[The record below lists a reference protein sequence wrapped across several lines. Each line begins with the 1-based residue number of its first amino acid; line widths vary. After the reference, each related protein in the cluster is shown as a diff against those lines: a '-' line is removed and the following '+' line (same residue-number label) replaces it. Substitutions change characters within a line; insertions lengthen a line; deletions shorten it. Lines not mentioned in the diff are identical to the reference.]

1 MTDTPVTALAHDARS
16 GRMAG
21 DVAIVTGSTAGLGKE
36 IARLF
41 AAEGARVVVT
51 GRNRERGEAI
61 ASALRADGG
70 EAVFIAADL
79 TVEDDAHALIDTTIE
94 RYGALHVLVNNAV
107 SPEIIARDGKAADVS
122 NDVWESMLRVNVLG
136 PAWLLQRAIPQMLE
150 QGRGSIVNISSRT
163 AERAS
168 PRLAAYTAS
177 KGAMNALTRSIT
189 LDYGRNGIRCNTVQP
204 GYILHE
210 ERDVELTPE
219 RRRYIDDMCITRPPT
234 ALDVAYAVL
243 FFASRE
249 AECISGVT
257 LQVDAGSSAGRG
269 RTFDYPPAD

>member
-1 MTDTPVTALAHDARS
+1 MTENQRS
-16 GRMAG
+16 GRLAG

-41 AAEGARVVVT
+41 VAEGATVVVT
-51 GRNRERGEAI
+51 GRNQARGDA
-61 ASALRADGG
+61 
-70 EAVFIAADL
+70 IAADL
-79 TVEDDAHALIDTTIE
+79 SAAADLRAAGGSAAFIRADLGVEDDAHALIDTTIA

-107 SPEIIARDGKAADVS
+107 SPEIIARDGKAADVA
-122 NDVWESMLRVNVLG
+122 NDVWEAMLRVNVLG
-136 PAWLLQRAIPQMLE
+136 AAWLLQKAIPQMLE

-177 KGAMNALTRSIT
+177 KGAMNALARSIT
-189 LDYGRNGIRCNTVQP
+189 LDYGRDGIRCNTVQP

-210 ERDVELTPE
+210 ERDVDLTPE
-219 RRRYIDDMCITRPPT
+219 RRRYIEDMCITRPPT
-234 ALDVAYAVL
+234 AIDVAYAVL
-243 FFASRE
+243 FFASHE
-249 AECISGVT
+249 SECISGVT

-269 RTFDYPPAD
+269 RTFDYPPAE

>member
-1 MTDTPVTALAHDARS
+1 MTADAGS
-16 GRMAG
+16 GRLAG

-51 GRNRERGEAI
+51 GRNRERGETI
-61 ASALRADGG
+61 ATNLRASGG
-70 EAVFIAADL
+70 EAAFVQADL
-79 TVEDDAHALIDTTIE
+79 GVEADAHALIDTTIE

-107 SPEIIARDGKAADVS
+107 SPEIIARDGKAADVA
-122 NDVWESMLRVNVLG
+122 NDVWEAMLRVNVIG
-136 PAWLLQRAIPQMLE
+136 AAWLLQRAIPQMLE
-150 QGRGSIVNISSRT
+150 QRRGSIVNISSRT

-177 KGAMNALTRSIT
+177 KGAMNALARSIT

-210 ERDVELTPE
+210 ERDVDLSAE
-219 RRRYIDDMCITRPPT
+219 RRRYIEDMCITRPP
-234 ALDVAYAVL
+234 AAIDVAYSVL
-243 FFASRE
+243 FLASKE

-269 RTFDYPPAD
+269 RTFDYPPAE

>member
-1 MTDTPVTALAHDARS
+1 MTSAPADATQRRTGRLA
-16 GRMAG
+16 GE
-21 DVAIVTGSTAGLGKE
+21 VAIVTGSTAGLGKE

-41 AAEGARVVVT
+41 VAEGATVVVT
-51 GRNRERGEAI
+51 GRNQERGDAL
-61 ASALRADGG
+61 ADDLRAAGG
-70 EAVFIAADL
+70 DASFIRADL
-79 TVEDDAHALIDTTIE
+79 TVEDDAHRLIDTTID

-107 SPEIIARDGKAADVS
+107 SPEIIAQDGKAADVS
-122 NDVWESMLRVNVLG
+122 SEIWEAMLRVNVLG
-136 PAWLLQRAIPQMLE
+136 AAWLLQRTIPQMVA
-150 QGRGSIVNISSRT
+150 QRRGSIVNISSRT

-177 KGAMNALTRSIT
+177 KGAMNALARSIT
-189 LDYGRNGIRCNTVQP
+189 LDYGRDGIRCNTVQP

-210 ERDVELTPE
+210 ERDADLTPE
-219 RRRYIDDMCITRPPT
+219 RRRYIEDMCITRPPT
-234 ALDVAYAVL
+234 AIDVAYAVV

-249 AECISGVT
+249 SECISGVT

>member
-1 MTDTPVTALAHDARS
+1 MTENQRS
-16 GRMAG
+16 GRLAG

-41 AAEGARVVVT
+41 VAEGATVVVT
-51 GRNRERGEAI
+51 GRNQARGDA
-61 ASALRADGG
+61 
-70 EAVFIAADL
+70 IAADL
-79 TVEDDAHALIDTTIE
+79 CASADLRAAGGSATFIRADLGVEDDAHALIDTTIA

-107 SPEIIARDGKAADVS
+107 SPEIIARDGKAADVA
-122 NDVWESMLRVNVLG
+122 NDVWEAMLRVNVLG
-136 PAWLLQRAIPQMLE
+136 AAWLLQKAIPQMLE

-177 KGAMNALTRSIT
+177 KGAMNALARSIT
-189 LDYGRNGIRCNTVQP
+189 LDYGRDGIRCNTVQP

-210 ERDVELTPE
+210 ERDVDLTPE
-219 RRRYIDDMCITRPPT
+219 RRRYIEDMCLTRPPT
-234 ALDVAYAVL
+234 AIDVAYAVL
-243 FFASRE
+243 FFASHE
-249 AECISGVT
+249 SECISGVT

-269 RTFDYPPAD
+269 RTFDYPPAE

>member
-1 MTDTPVTALAHDARS
+1 
-16 GRMAG
+16 MAG

-51 GRNRERGEAI
+51 GRNRERGEAV
-61 ASALRADGG
+61 ASALRAEGG
-70 EAVFIAADL
+70 EATFTAADL
-79 TVEDDAHALIDTTIE
+79 TVEADAYALIDSTIE

-122 NDVWESMLRVNVLG
+122 TEVWESMLRVNVVG
-136 PAWLLQRAIPQMLE
+136 PAWLLQKAIPQMLE

-219 RRRYIDDMCITRPPT
+219 RRRYIEDMCITRPPT

>member
-1 MTDTPVTALAHDARS
+1 MTTRPAAATTHERPGRLA
-16 GRMAG
+16 GE
-21 DVAIVTGSTAGLGKE
+21 VAIVTGSTAGLGKE

-41 AAEGARVVVT
+41 VAEGATVVVT
-51 GRNRERGEAI
+51 GRNRERGDALAEAL
-61 ASALRADGG
+61 AAGG
-70 EAVFIAADL
+70 GDVSFIRADL
-79 TVEDDAHALIDTTIE
+79 TVEDDAHALVDATIE

-107 SPEIIARDGKAADVS
+107 SPEIIAQDGKAADVS
-122 NDVWESMLRVNVLG
+122 SDIWEAMLRVNVLG
-136 PAWLLQRAIPQMLE
+136 AAWLLQRAIPQMLT

-177 KGAMNALTRSIT
+177 KGAMNALARSIT
-189 LDYGRNGIRCNTVQP
+189 LDYGRDGIRCNTVQP

-210 ERDVELTPE
+210 ERDADLTPE
-219 RRRYIDDMCITRPPT
+219 RRRYIEDMCITRPPT
-234 ALDVAYAVL
+234 ALDVAYAVV

-249 AECISGVT
+249 SECISGVT

-269 RTFDYPPAD
+269 RTFDYPPVH

>member
-122 NDVWESMLRVNVLG
+122 NDVWESMLRVNVVG
-136 PAWLLQRAIPQMLE
+136 PAWLLRKAIPQMLE

>member
-1 MTDTPVTALAHDARS
+1 MTDSPTNAATHRRS
-16 GRMAG
+16 GRLAG
-21 DVAIVTGSTAGLGKE
+21 EVAIVTGSTAGLGKE

-41 AAEGARVVVT
+41 VAEGASVVVT
-51 GRNRERGEAI
+51 GRSRERGETLA
-61 ASALRADGG
+61 AALRADGG
-70 EAVFIAADL
+70 EVSFVAADL
-79 TVEDDAHALIDTTIE
+79 TVEDDAHALIATTIAT
-94 RYGALHVLVNNAV
+94 YGALHVLVNNAV
-107 SPEIIARDGKAADVS
+107 SPEIIAQDGKAADVTS
-122 NDVWESMLRVNVLG
+122 EIWESMLRVNVIG
-136 PAWLLQRAIPQMLE
+136 AAWLLQRAIPQMLA

-189 LDYGRNGIRCNTVQP
+189 LDYARDGIRCNTVQP

-210 ERDVELTPE
+210 ERDVDLTPE
-219 RRRYIDDMCITRPPT
+219 RRRYIEDMCLTRPPT
-234 ALDVAYAVL
+234 ALDVAYAVV

-249 AECISGVT
+249 SECISGVT

>member
-1 MTDTPVTALAHDARS
+1 MTENQRS
-16 GRMAG
+16 GRLAG

-41 AAEGARVVVT
+41 VAEGASVVVT
-51 GRNRERGEAI
+51 GRNQARGD
-61 ASALRADGG
+61 AL
-70 EAVFIAADL
+70 AADL
-79 TVEDDAHALIDTTIE
+79 RAGGGDATFIRADLSVDADAYALIDTTIE

-107 SPEIIARDGKAADVS
+107 SPEIIARDGKAADVG

-136 PAWLLQRAIPQMLE
+136 PAWLLQRTIPQMLE
-150 QGRGSIVNISSRT
+150 QRRGSIVNISSRT

-177 KGAMNALTRSIT
+177 KGAMNALARSIT
-189 LDYGRNGIRCNTVQP
+189 LDYGRDGIRCNTVQP

-210 ERDVELTPE
+210 ERDVDLSPE
-219 RRRYIDDMCITRPPT
+219 RRRYIEDMCITRPPT

-243 FFASRE
+243 FFASHE
-249 AECISGVT
+249 SECISGVT

>member
-1 MTDTPVTALAHDARS
+1 MTEARATAAAHGRS
-16 GRMAG
+16 GRLAG

-41 AAEGARVVVT
+41 VAEGATVVVT

-61 ASALRADGG
+61 AGALRADGG
-70 EAVFIAADL
+70 EVAFVPADL
-79 TVEDDAHALIDTTIE
+79 TVEDDAHALVDTTIE
-94 RYGALHVLVNNAV
+94 RFGALHVLVNNAV
-107 SPEIIARDGKAADVS
+107 SPEVIARDGKAADVPS
-122 NDVWESMLRVNVLG
+122 EIWEAMLRVNVLG
-136 PAWLLQRAIPQMLE
+136 AAWLLQRAIPQMSV
-150 QGRGSIVNISSRT
+150 QRRGSIVNISSRT

-177 KGAMNALTRSIT
+177 KGAMNALARSIT
-189 LDYGRNGIRCNTVQP
+189 LDYGREGIRCNTVQP

-210 ERDVELTPE
+210 ERDVDLTPE
-219 RRRYIDDMCITRPPT
+219 RRRYIEDMCITRPPT
-234 ALDVAYAVL
+234 ALDVAYAVV

-249 AECISGVT
+249 SECISGVT

-269 RTFDYPPAD
+269 RTFDYPPAP

>member
-1 MTDTPVTALAHDARS
+1 MTTRPAAATTHERPGRLA
-16 GRMAG
+16 GE
-21 DVAIVTGSTAGLGKE
+21 VAIVTGSTAGLGKE

-41 AAEGARVVVT
+41 VAEGATVVVT
-51 GRNRERGEAI
+51 GRNRERGDAL
-61 ASALRADGG
+61 ADSLRADGG
-70 EAVFIAADL
+70 EVSFIRADL
-79 TVEDDAHALIDTTIE
+79 TVEDDAHALIDTTID

-107 SPEIIARDGKAADVS
+107 SPEIIAQDGKAADVS
-122 NDVWESMLRVNVLG
+122 SDIWEAMLRVNVLG
-136 PAWLLQRAIPQMLE
+136 AAWLLQRAIPQMLT

-177 KGAMNALTRSIT
+177 KGAMNALARSIT

-210 ERDVELTPE
+210 ERDADLTPE
-219 RRRYIDDMCITRPPT
+219 RRRYIEDMCITRPPT
-234 ALDVAYAVL
+234 ALDVAYAVV

-249 AECISGVT
+249 SECISGVT

-269 RTFDYPPAD
+269 RTFDYPPAH

>member
-1 MTDTPVTALAHDARS
+1 MADIARAGRLADE
-16 GRMAG
+16 
-21 DVAIVTGSTAGLGKE
+21 VAVVTGSTAGLGKE

-51 GRNRERGEAI
+51 GRNRDRGETI
-61 ASALRADGG
+61 ARDLRASGG
-70 EAVFIAADL
+70 EATFVAADL
-79 TVEDDAHALIDTTIE
+79 SVEDDAHSLIETAIAH
-94 RYGALHVLVNNAV
+94 YGALHVLVNNAV

-122 NDVWESMLRVNVLG
+122 SEVWEAMLRVNVIG
-136 PAWLLQRAIPQMLE
+136 AAWLLQKSIPQMLA
-150 QGRGSIVNISSRT
+150 QRRGSIVNISSRT

-177 KGAMNALTRSIT
+177 KGAMNALARSIT
-189 LDYGRNGIRCNTVQP
+189 LDYGREGIRCNTVQP

-210 ERDVELTPE
+210 ERDADLTPE
-219 RRRYIDDMCITRPPT
+219 RRRYIEDMCITRPPT
-234 ALDVAYAVL
+234 AIDVAYAVL

-269 RTFDYPPAD
+269 RTFDYPPAE